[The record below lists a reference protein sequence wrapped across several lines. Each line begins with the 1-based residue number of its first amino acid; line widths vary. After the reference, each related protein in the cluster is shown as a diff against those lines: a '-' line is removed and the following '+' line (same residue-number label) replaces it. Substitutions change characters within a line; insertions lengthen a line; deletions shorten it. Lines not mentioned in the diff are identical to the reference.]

1 MRNKSLAILWVFVGL
16 VLAVGIFCL
25 AVAIGSAVNGL
36 KFTEQIVEWFGKKET
51 TDVVEQVAEAT
62 KNFIA

>member
-1 MRNKSLAILWVFVGL
+1 MRNKALIPVWIFIGI
-16 VLAVGIFCL
+16 VLAVGLFCL

-51 TDVVEQVAEAT
+51 TVAVEQVAEAT
-62 KNFIA
+62 AHMIA